1 MEQTGSA
8 SDQHWTA
15 RRVISLTLVVVA
27 VVLVFFLLVRFHVV
41 AFSLFEAIVFATAV
55 SPVVNA
61 LQKCRIPRPLGA
73 SLVFIAILAVIVL
86 FSVTTVPLLFEQ
98 GATIASTVTAFYQNA
113 YQTLANSPSTLVSRL
128 VSGLPSSLADAP
140 LVPGGVAPPAPS
152 GNPLDI
158 LSQAAVYLGLVG
170 NGLFATI
177 AVLLLTFYWILERDR
192 TVRTLLLLA
201 PSERRDNI
209 SAVITTTEER
219 VGAYLRGL
227 AILSLVVGALALA
240 AYLVIGLPH
249 AFLLGL
255 IAGLLEVVPLVGPV
269 LGALPAGVVALS
281 SDPTKLVWVV
291 LAVVIIQ
298 FSENHLLVPRVM
310 NKAVGVN
317 PVVSLLAFAAF
328 SSLFGLAGALLAI
341 PMAVLIQILLGRFIL
356 APESLTPEAPPGR
369 DRISV
374 LRYETMELV
383 GDVRKQV
390 RIKEGDLV
398 EAQDEVEDA
407 IEAIANDLDS
417 ILALEESGE
426 DGKA

>member
-1 MEQTGSA
+1 MEQTGSTG
-8 SDQHWTA
+8 DQHWTA

-27 VVLVFFLLVRFHVV
+27 VILAFFLLVRFRVV

-55 SPVVNA
+55 TPVVNA
-61 LQKCRIPRPLGA
+61 LQKYRIPRPLGA
-73 SLVFIAILAVIVL
+73 SLVFIAILAFIII
-86 FSVTTVPLLFEQ
+86 FSYTTVPLLFEQ
-98 GATIASTVTAFYQNA
+98 GATIASTVTSFYQNA

-128 VSGLPSSLADAP
+128 VSGLPPSLAF
-140 LVPGGVAPPAPS
+140 APPAPS

-158 LSQAAVYLGLVG
+158 LSQAAAFLGLVG

-177 AVLLLTFYWILERDR
+177 AVLLLTFYWVLERDR

-227 AILSLVVGALALA
+227 AILSLVVGALALV

-255 IAGLLEVVPLVGPV
+255 IAGILEVVPLVGPV
-269 LGALPAGVVALS
+269 LGALPAAVVALS
-281 SDPTKLVWVV
+281 SDPAKLVWVV

-341 PMAVLIQILLGRFIL
+341 PMAVLIQILLDRFVL

-390 RIKEGDLV
+390 RIKEGDML
-398 EAQDEVEDA
+398 EEQDEVEDA

-417 ILALEESGE
+417 LLALEESGE

>member
-1 MEQTGSA
+1 MEQSSTAG
-8 SDQHWTA
+8 DPRWTA
-15 RRVISLTLVVVA
+15 RRVIGLTLTVVA
-27 VVLVFFLLVRFHVV
+27 VALAFWLLVRFRVV
-41 AFSLFEAIVFATAV
+41 VFSLFEAIVFATALT
-55 SPVVNA
+55 PAVNW
-61 LQKCRIPRPLGA
+61 LQKRGVPRALGA
-73 SLVFIAILAVIVL
+73 SLVFILILALIL
-86 FSVTTVPLLFEQ
+86 AFTYTTVPLLFEQ
-98 GATIASTVTAFYQNA
+98 GATIAGTISTFYQSI
-113 YQTLANSPSTLVSRL
+113 YQGLTNSSSFLLQRLAA
-128 VSGLPSSLADAP
+128 GLPSN
-140 LVPGGVAPPAPS
+140 LVVAPPAPA
-152 GNPLDI
+152 GKPLDI
-158 LSQAAVYLGLVG
+158 LNQAAVYLGLVG

-192 TVRTLLLLA
+192 AVRTLLLLA
-201 PSERRDNI
+201 PPDRRENI
-209 SAVITTTEER
+209 STVITATEER

-255 IAGLLEVVPLVGPV
+255 LAGILEVVPLVGPI

-281 SDPTKLVWVV
+281 SDPSKILWVV
-291 LAVVIIQ
+291 LAVMIIQ

-341 PMAVLIQILLGRFIL
+341 PMAVLIQILLDRTVL

-383 GDVRKQV
+383 RDVRKQIRV
-390 RIKEGDLV
+390 KEGDVL
-398 EAQDEVEDA
+398 EEPDEVEDA

-417 ILALEESGE
+417 ILALEESSEKGQP
-426 DGKA
+426 

>member
-1 MEQTGSA
+1 MEQSSSA
-8 SDQHWTA
+8 RDPRWTA
-15 RRVISLTLVVVA
+15 RRVISLTLTVVA
-27 VVLVFFLLVRFHVV
+27 VALAFWLLVRFRVV
-41 AFSLFEAIVFATAV
+41 VFSLFEAIVFATALT
-55 SPVVNA
+55 PAVNW
-61 LQKCRIPRPLGA
+61 LQKRRIPRALGA
-73 SLVFIAILAVIVL
+73 SLVFIAILAFIVV
-86 FSVTTVPLLFEQ
+86 FTVTTVPLLFEQ
-98 GATIASTVTAFYQNA
+98 GATIASTVSSFYQTA
-113 YQTLANSPSTLVSRL
+113 YQALTGSSSFLVRRLA
-128 VSGLPSSLADAP
+128 SGLPSSL
-140 LVPGGVAPPAPS
+140 VVAPPTPA

-192 TVRTLLLLA
+192 SVRTLLLLA
-201 PSERRDNI
+201 PPDRRENI
-209 SAVITTTEER
+209 STVITTTEER

-227 AILSLVVGALALA
+227 AILSLAVGGLALA

-249 AFLLGL
+249 ALLLGL
-255 IAGLLEVVPLVGPV
+255 IAGILEVVPLVGPV

-281 SDPTKLVWVV
+281 SDPSKLVWVV

-298 FSENHLLVPRVM
+298 LSENHLLVPRVM

-341 PMAVLIQILLGRFIL
+341 PMAVLIQILLDRFVL
-356 APESLTPEAPPGR
+356 APESLTPEAPQGR
-369 DRISV
+369 DRFSV
-374 LRYETMELV
+374 LRYEVMELV
-383 GDVRKQV
+383 RDVRKQV
-390 RIKEGDLV
+390 RVKEGDVLD
-398 EAQDEVEDA
+398 EPDEVEDA

-426 DGKA
+426 EGPA